1 MKSHS
6 PQVGPDS
13 ARLRSIWHQHW
24 KGEGLSFPSMRLF
37 SFFPHCAETWQP
49 TSQGRVPLLHPLAHW
64 QHPVF
69 VLHKGWLRVVLLMK
83 SKQGQRWC
91 SGLQTFKWLRCGYSW
106 LCVCECVC
114 VVCVFPCQYWCEK
127 TPHCMQNFVLCTV
140 CRIND
145 THRWKSCKRWSHN
158 VLSSKPKPVT
168 KSSFT
173 NHFVPPPI
181 KKQEKNNIH
190 IDRTG
195 TAKPPS
201 QPPLSPSGMTWSLT
215 THSSLLCSL
224 KVAQQPSTPVT
235 MTMTPARTRM

>member
-106 LCVCECVC
+106 LCVWVRVCGVC
-114 VVCVFPCQYWCEK
+114 VSMSILVWENPTLHAEF
-127 TPHCMQNFVLCTV
+127 
-140 CRIND
+140 
-145 THRWKSCKRWSHN
+145 
-158 VLSSKPKPVT
+158 
-168 KSSFT
+168 
-173 NHFVPPPI
+173 
-181 KKQEKNNIH
+181 
-190 IDRTG
+190 
-195 TAKPPS
+195 
-201 QPPLSPSGMTWSLT
+201 
-215 THSSLLCSL
+215 CSL
-224 KVAQQPSTPVT
+224 YSVQNKWHTPLEKLQTLVSQCPFVET
-235 MTMTPARTRM
+235 KTCD